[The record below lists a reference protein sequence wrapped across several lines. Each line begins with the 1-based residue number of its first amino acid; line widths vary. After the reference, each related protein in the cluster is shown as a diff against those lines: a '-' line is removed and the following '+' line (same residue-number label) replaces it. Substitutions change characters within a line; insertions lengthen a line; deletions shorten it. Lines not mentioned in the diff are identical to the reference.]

1 MQKENKDIKV
11 AIKLA
16 IEQTNNVADW
26 LDGLT
31 VEIGLLEKVVGAY
44 LLITKEHQHSIINL
58 IESDRRISAAAL
70 VRPQYD
76 AMVRGTWLAFK
87 GDEVIANKIY
97 TDTYKFK
104 GLEKMCN
111 QIDVFLKNDFF
122 SSVHEN
128 NINALH
134 SYTHGGWHMLSR
146 CMDEKYI
153 TSSFTDSEMIEILN
167 ATTMNMLMMVLA
179 YAVRIDDENLMK
191 KSKAEIVK
199 K

>member
-1 MQKENKDIKV
+1 MNKDIKV
-11 AIKLA
+11 AIELTM
-16 IEQTNNVADW
+16 EQTNNVANW

-31 VEIGLLEKVVGAY
+31 VDIGLLEKVVGAY
-44 LLITKEHQHSIINL
+44 VLITKEHQHSIINL
-58 IESDRRISAAAL
+58 IESGRRISAAAL

-76 AMVRGTWLAFK
+76 AMVRGTCLAFK
-87 GDEVIANKIY
+87 GDEEIANKIY
-97 TDTYKFK
+97 KDKFEFK
-104 GLEKMCN
+104 YLNEMCK
-111 QIDVFLKNDFF
+111 QIDEFLQDDFF
-122 SSVHEN
+122 STVNKN

-167 ATTMNMLMMVLA
+167 TTTMNMLMMVLA
-179 YAVRIDDENLMK
+179 YAVRINDKNLMK
-191 KSKAEIVK
+191 MAKVEILK